1 MSAPR
6 VLVVATVLGLGP
18 SGVQRQAAQLL
29 PRAAAQLTT
38 LGGELVLL
46 EGRVPLPGLE
56 GLARRSF
63 DVPAGPAHKRFFAE
77 RRAIA
82 AALGAAR
89 REGRPFHLVHQGH
102 QPFATGVVRRAG
114 AVPVWL
120 VHDLRRVEQGAL
132 PQRAFARWA
141 FARTARQAGAV
152 LVVSETVR
160 DALVQRFPGARGR
173 VHVVPNAADHGL
185 GAGSRAPA
193 AEPYLLGVGHIE
205 PRKSF
210 GTAIAAIALDPSLP
224 PLWLVGGAHG
234 RAGQHERR
242 RLERLANEPAC
253 AGRVRFLGT
262 VPDAELDALYRGA
275 AAVVVPSRLEGFSL
289 PVLEALTAAAPLV
302 ASDIAVHREVA
313 GDAAW
318 YFPCGDAAACA
329 RACAAALSAPHDRA
343 AAAQA
348 RAAHYSWDHSADRLV
363 DAWRAAAE
371 EPG

>member
-18 SGVQRQAAQLL
+18 SGVQRQATQLL
-29 PRAAAQLTT
+29 PRAAARLDA

-56 GLARRSF
+56 GVARRSF

-82 AALGAAR
+82 AVLVEAR

-102 QPFATGVVRRAG
+102 QPFATAAVRAAG

-120 VHDLRRVEQGAL
+120 VHDLRRLEQGAL
-132 PQRAFARWA
+132 PQRAFASWA
-141 FARTARQAGAV
+141 LARTARQAGAV

-160 DALVQRFPGARGR
+160 DALVQRFPKIRGR

-185 GAGSRAPA
+185 VAEPRAPDA
-193 AEPYLLGVGHIE
+193 VPYLLGVGHLE
-205 PRKSF
+205 PRKSWD
-210 GTAIAAIALDPSLP
+210 TAIAAVALDRKLP
-224 PLWLVGGAHG
+224 PLVLVGGAHG
-234 RAGQHERR
+234 RAGHRERL

-253 AGRVRFLGT
+253 AGRVRFLGA
-262 VPDAELDALYRGA
+262 VPDAALAALYRGA

-289 PVLEALTAAAPLV
+289 PVLEALTAGAPLV

-313 GDAAW
+313 GEAAW
-318 YFPCGDAAACA
+318 YFRCGDAAACA

-363 DAWRAAAE
+363 DAWRAAAA
-371 EPG
+371 EPL